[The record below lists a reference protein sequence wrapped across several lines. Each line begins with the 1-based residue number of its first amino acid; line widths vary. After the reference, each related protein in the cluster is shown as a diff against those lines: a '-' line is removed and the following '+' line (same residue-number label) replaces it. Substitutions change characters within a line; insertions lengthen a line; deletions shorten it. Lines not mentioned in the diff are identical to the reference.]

1 MGECSKAPAWRR
13 RGIGGRRACSHLS
26 VIVLAIGLLFS
37 ARAQAEDAPQPAPPP
52 PGQALI
58 YIYRVPSFALALDSA
73 AFDVDKT
80 NIVELYNKNYTWFY
94 VPASSNDIRLS
105 MGGIGRLNVTLLT
118 LLNEG
123 QVYDWRDGAIYYY
136 RLSAFYTGRA
146 IGWNMSPIDEAQALR
161 ELAVY
166 RYVPPHNLDKLKV
179 NRPLS
184 PPSAATA
191 TASAAGAPA
200 TPPPTTAH

>member
-1 MGECSKAPAWRR
+1 MGECSKAPARR
-13 RGIGGRRACSHLS
+13 ERGMGGRRAYSHLS
-26 VIVLAIGLLFS
+26 AILLAIGLLFA

-58 YIYRVPSFALALDSA
+58 YIYRVPSFAFALDSA

-80 NIVELYNKNYTWFY
+80 DIIELYNKNYTWFY
-94 VPASSNDIRLS
+94 VPASAHVMRLS
-105 MGGIGRLNVTLLT
+105 TGGIGRLNVTLLT

-123 QVYDWRDGAIYYY
+123 TVYDWREGNTYYY
-136 RLSAFYTGRA
+136 RLNGYFLGTA
-146 IGWNMSPIDEAQALR
+146 IAWRVSPIDEAQALR

-166 RYVPPHNLDKLKV
+166 RYVAPHNLDKLKV

-184 PPSAATA
+184 PATA
-191 TASAAGAPA
+191 TPEPASAASAPA
-200 TPPPTTAH
+200 TPAPTTAR